1 MSPQTSNDQL
11 TGFASYIVEC
21 GLLNKDQVKAAL
33 DDSSQKNT
41 PFVIYLIQQKLVDSE
56 QIANLIAK
64 HFGLSVFDLH
74 TYDPKTLPKD
84 LINKQLANNQLISKK
99 YALPLFQNNDS
110 LYIAV
115 VDPTIPGLDEMS
127 FLTGLNVK
135 YVVVDFPNLVTL
147 INNLKKTHLSM
158 VLSDFEEPDLKL
170 KKNISHKKSEH
181 LDIANIGD
189 GTAPIVRFIND
200 ILIDAINQG
209 ASDIH
214 FEPFSNSYR
223 IRFRLDGL
231 LYEITSPPAELINY
245 FVARLKVMANLDI
258 SEHRIP
264 QDGRFRC
271 TLSGNR
277 TIDFRVSTCPVLHGE
292 KIVLRILSQIDNKL
306 NVDDLGFEDFQKEK
320 FLNAIN
326 KPQGIILVTGPT
338 GSGKT
343 ITLYTAL
350 GILNKLDTNI
360 STVEDPIEIEMPG
373 VNQVPVNL
381 ATNLTF
387 SAALRAFL
395 RQDPDIIMVGE
406 IRDLETAQIAVKASQ
421 TGHLVL
427 STLHTNSSAATISRL
442 ANMGLEAFNLASS
455 VSLIMAQRLVRKLCT
470 HCKQEIKIPGK
481 TLLQEGFKESEIGKF
496 QLYGPNT
503 TSCKH
508 CMNGYIGR
516 TGIFEVMAISEE
528 IKNLMLLEK
537 SVFDLDAQSRKE
549 GMICLREAGLL
560 KVKRGITSLE
570 EINRVTSQ

>member
-1 MSPQTSNDQL
+1 MSPQASNDQL
-11 TGFASYIVEC
+11 TGFASYLVEC
-21 GLLNKDQVKAAL
+21 GLLNEDQVKAAL
-33 DDSSQKNT
+33 NESSKKNL
-41 PFVIYLIQQKLVDSE
+41 PLIIYLIQQDLVDSE

-64 HFGLSVFDLH
+64 HFGFPVFDLH
-74 TYDPKTLPKD
+74 AYDPKTLPKD

-99 YALPLFQNNDS
+99 YALPIFQTNES

-115 VDPTIPGLDEMS
+115 VDPTLPGLDEIS

-135 YVVVDFPNLVTL
+135 YVVVEFSSLVAL
-147 INNLKKTHLSM
+147 INNLKKNFLS
-158 VLSDFEEPDLKL
+158 VNLSDVESDSLKL
-170 KKNISHKKSEH
+170 KKAVNRKKPEH
-181 LDIANIGD
+181 LDIANIED

-271 TLSGNR
+271 TLSGNH

-292 KIVLRILSQIDNKL
+292 KIVLRILSQVDNKL
-306 NVDDLGFEDFQKEK
+306 NIDDLGFEDFQKEK

-350 GILNKLDTNI
+350 SILTKLDTNI
-360 STVEDPIEIEMPG
+360 P
-373 VNQVPVNL
+373 PV
-381 ATNLTF
+381 
-387 SAALRAFL
+387 
-395 RQDPDIIMVGE
+395 
-406 IRDLETAQIAVKASQ
+406 
-421 TGHLVL
+421 
-427 STLHTNSSAATISRL
+427 
-442 ANMGLEAFNLASS
+442 
-455 VSLIMAQRLVRKLCT
+455 
-470 HCKQEIKIPGK
+470 
-481 TLLQEGFKESEIGKF
+481 
-496 QLYGPNT
+496 
-503 TSCKH
+503 
-508 CMNGYIGR
+508 
-516 TGIFEVMAISEE
+516 
-528 IKNLMLLEK
+528 
-537 SVFDLDAQSRKE
+537 
-549 GMICLREAGLL
+549 
-560 KVKRGITSLE
+560 
-570 EINRVTSQ
+570 